1 MVRATSCNLTADLA
15 CDFCADPNLYPS
27 VAQDACV
34 AVCPPGAFLN
44 ASSPRY
50 VCGWLYGLSS
60 VGYL

>member
-27 VAQDACV
+27 VAQDACI

-44 ASSPRY
+44 ASSPR
-50 VCGWLYGLSS
+50 S